1 MKKSY
6 GYILKY
12 LSLVTLVAYSCGGRQ
27 NPSQEMNLNHRNGTE
42 YATHFTIDE
51 LKGCTRITVINPWQK
66 SDGIKLEYY
75 LVRSG
80 SIPPDDID
88 QSSVIM
94 VPVKNVILMSTTY
107 IPIITTLGME
117 NAISGISGADFVYD
131 TLIRKRFSE
140 GFLPDVG
147 YGENLN
153 KELIL
158 NISPDLIIA
167 YGIGSEN
174 SGYLSRLKELG
185 IKVFFNA
192 DYLEELP
199 LGRAEWIK
207 VFGALFCLEK
217 AADSLLNAVK
227 AEYIEVRDYISGR
240 IDSRPSV
247 MLGLPWRDSW
257 FVSPGNSYISNMI
270 SDAGGNYIW
279 KEMKADYSVPL
290 GIENVFAAASNAD
303 YWLNAGNAENINS
316 IISLDGRLAFLKPV
330 KSGNV
335 YNNNRRISPGGGN
348 DYWESG
354 SILPGIILKDIA
366 SILHPDLFY
375 GYEPKFY
382 KKLE

>member
-153 KELIL
+153 KELI
-158 NISPDLIIA
+158 
-167 YGIGSEN
+167 
-174 SGYLSRLKELG
+174 